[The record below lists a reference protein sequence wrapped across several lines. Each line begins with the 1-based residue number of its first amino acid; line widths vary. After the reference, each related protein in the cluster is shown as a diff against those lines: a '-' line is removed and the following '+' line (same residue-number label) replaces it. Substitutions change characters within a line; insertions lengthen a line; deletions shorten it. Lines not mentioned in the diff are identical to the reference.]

1 MRRVSAILVAPIV
14 LFGFAAAAIAAT
26 TPGMSLFGDLKYAPD
41 FKNFDYVNA
50 DAPKGGTMRLF
61 SIGTFDTLNPF
72 VVKGVPAAGIG
83 QIFDTLAVA
92 SEDEPGSEY
101 GLVAEKIE
109 LAPDRLSV
117 LYTLRN
123 EARFH
128 DGTPMTPEDVIWTFD
143 TLRTKGAPSYRSYY
157 GDVTKVEKEGDRGV
171 RFSFKSAENRELP
184 QILGQMPVLSKAYW
198 AGRDF
203 EKTTLDPPLG
213 SGPYKIESLDPGRSI
228 TYRRVPDYWA
238 ADLPVM
244 KGRFNVDTIRYDY
257 YRDATIALEAFKA
270 GQFDVKLENSS
281 KDWAT
286 GYDSPALRASLIKK
300 EEIPNGLPSGMQGF
314 AYNLRR
320 PLFQDPR
327 VREALAYAFD
337 FEWSN
342 KNLFYSAYKRTRSY
356 FDNSEL
362 AATGVP
368 QGEELKILE
377 KFRGQIPDQVFTAE
391 YDPPKYDGSGN
402 IRDGVRAALKL
413 LKEAGWTFKGEKL
426 VNDETGQP
434 FEFEI
439 LLDNPQ
445 FERIVLPFAK
455 NLERM
460 GITARVRTVDNA
472 QYQKRMETFDYDM
485 AVVAFGESLSP
496 GNEQREYWGS
506 QSADEQG
513 SRNLMGIKSK
523 VVDELIEELVRSPDR
538 ASLVAHTHALDRVL
552 QYGYYLIPHYH
563 IAAFRVAHWDKFRRP
578 AVSPKYAVG
587 LETWWID
594 PTAEQSVEAKKG
606 EVTKQ

>member
-1 MRRVSAILVAPIV
+1 MRGSIVRRPIFALGLAFLVGVGGATAPIV
-14 LFGFAAAAIAAT
+14 PASAA
-26 TPGMSLFGDLKYAPD
+26 PSHGLSLFGDLKYGPD
-41 FKNFDYVNA
+41 FKNFEYANPS
-50 DAPKGGTMRLF
+50 APKGGTMRL
-61 SIGTFDTLNPF
+61 SAIGTFDSLNPYI
-72 VVKGVPAAGIG
+72 VKGVAAAGMG
-83 QIFDTLAVA
+83 QTFDTLMLT

-101 GLVAEKIE
+101 GLIAESAD
-109 LAPDRLSV
+109 LAPDRKSV
-117 LYTLRN
+117 LYTLRK
-123 EARFH
+123 EARFR
-128 DGTPMTPEDVIWTFD
+128 DGSPITPDDVIWTFN
-143 TLRTKGAPSYRSYY
+143 TLREKGQPMYRSYY
-157 GDVTKVEKEGDRGV
+157 GDVDKVERDGERGI

-184 QILGQMPVLSKAYW
+184 RIVGQMPILSKKYW
-198 AGRDF
+198 EGRDF
-203 EKTTLDPPLG
+203 AKTTLDAPLG
-213 SGPYKIESLDPGRSI
+213 SGPYKVESVDPGRSI

-238 ADLPVM
+238 AALPVR
-244 KGRFNVDTIRYDY
+244 KGRNNVGEIRYDY
-257 YRDATIALEAFKA
+257 YRDGTIALEALKA
-270 GQFDVKLENSS
+270 GQYDVRLENSS
-281 KDWAT
+281 KAWAT
-286 GYDSPALRASLIKK
+286 GYDGPAPRRGLLKK
-300 EEIPNGLPSGMQGF
+300 DEIPNELPRGMQGF

-342 KNLFYSAYKRTRSY
+342 KNLFYGAYQRTCSY

-377 KFRGQIPDQVFTAE
+377 KFRGQIPEQVFTTE
-391 YDPPKYDGSGN
+391 YAPPKYDGSGN

-413 LKEAGWTFKGEKL
+413 LKEAGWTFKGERL

-445 FERIVLPFAK
+445 FERIVLPFVK

-496 GNEQREYWGS
+496 GNEQREYWAS
-506 QSADEQG
+506 QSAD
-513 SRNLMGIKSK
+513 
-523 VVDELIEELVRSPDR
+523 
-538 ASLVAHTHALDRVL
+538 
-552 QYGYYLIPHYH
+552 
-563 IAAFRVAHWDKFRRP
+563 
-578 AVSPKYAVG
+578 
-587 LETWWID
+587 
-594 PTAEQSVEAKKG
+594 
-606 EVTKQ
+606 